1 MIKSKGLLC
10 SGNSCRT
17 QMAEASLRDLSGR
30 FASRLSA
37 PGGAN
42 LSVSGSPTWNTCP
55 IFPGAMWRQQW
66 DLENSA
72 IALDHRAAVRRV
84 RDQLRQRIV
93 QLSENTNKSRQSD
106 HGNQRDR

>member
-17 QMAEASLRDLSGR
+17 QMAEASLRDLAGDSLRGYRRRRSQSLGQR
-30 FASRLSA
+30 FTYAER
-37 PGGAN
+37 
-42 LSVSGSPTWNTCP
+42 TCP

-84 RDQLRQRIV
+84 V